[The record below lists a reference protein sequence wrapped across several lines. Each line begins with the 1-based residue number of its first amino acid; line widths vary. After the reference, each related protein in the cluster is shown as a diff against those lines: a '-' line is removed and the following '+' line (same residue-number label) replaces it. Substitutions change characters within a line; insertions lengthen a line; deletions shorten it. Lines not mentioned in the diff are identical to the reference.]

1 MPGYTSAGG
10 PKKSGAGLQTVI
22 VLVVLAA
29 VGVGI
34 YFAFFRGNEPGRQ
47 DQGGRNRGAGTNG
60 KQAVTPPEG
69 NAKVTGAGKTA
80 APVPAADIP
89 GRDEFKKRDFK
100 GAAARLAE
108 HVKGKG
114 KADPAAHYMLGRS
127 YNELGKT
134 DLAEKT
140 LSRAVALDPRGANGG
155 AAALILGDMLWGRYY
170 ARPDEQDRTRWE
182 RIREVYSVALRT
194 AGFGADRDQLV
205 ARLEKLNAYLLW
217 TRMSTSDSTMY
228 SVMPGDSVER
238 IAVARGLPR
247 DCARSISRIN
257 KLRSDHISVGQKLKI
272 IAPLKMEYFVSKQ
285 HLKLTVFLNG
295 YFFGEFPVGI
305 GKGGST
311 PLGEY
316 KLTTKDKNPDWTQ
329 TLPDGQKKVWKF
341 GTKENI
347 LGTRWMGME
356 DKPAVGAIGLGVHGT
371 TQPKTVPGRESAG
384 CVRMLNKDVE
394 LLYDFTPSGTKV
406 VITK

>member
-1 MPGYTSAGG
+1 MPGYTPAGG
-10 PKKSGAGLQTVI
+10 SNRSGAGLQTVI
-22 VLVVLAA
+22 VLVVLIA
-29 VGVGI
+29 VGVGV
-34 YFAFFRGNEPGRQ
+34 YFAFFRGNKPGP
-47 DQGGRNRGAGTNG
+47 DAGGGNGKNGTVATPPRGNGTETNG
-60 KQAVTPPEG
+60 TR
-69 NAKVTGAGKTA
+69 TTA
-80 APVPAADIP
+80 TVPAADIP
-89 GRDEFKKRDFK
+89 GKDEFRKRDYK
-100 GAAARLAE
+100 GAAAKLAE
-108 HVKGKG
+108 YVKDKGKT
-114 KADPAAHYMLGRS
+114 DPAAWYMLGRS
-127 YNELGKT
+127 YKELGKA
-134 DLAEKT
+134 DLAEGA
-140 LSRAVALDPRGANGG
+140 LSKAVELDPRGDNGG
-155 AAALILGDMLWGRYY
+155 AAALILGDMLYARYY
-170 ARPDEQDRTRWE
+170 ARVDEQNRRKWE
-182 RIREVYSVALRT
+182 RIRAVYSVALRT
-194 AGFGADRDQLV
+194 AGFGADREQLV
-205 ARLEKLNAYLLW
+205 DRLNKLNSFLLW
-217 TRMSTSDSTMY
+217 TRMSTRDSTSY
-228 SVMPGDSVER
+228 TVMPGDSVEK
-238 IAVARGLPR
+238 IAVAKGIPR

-406 VITK
+406 TVTK